1 MVPDISD
8 VKKILDEINAAVS
21 SYDPVLKER
30 ARDLLLKQAF
40 GVGVAQQPPSPQVT
54 AAADTGLVRV
64 DAGVPSPFSTLIE
77 KWTPNTQADW
87 ALLGAYYF
95 QRIVGEQNVTGFQV
109 NRELKQHGYGVT
121 NITDSFTAN
130 MQAEPAR
137 MHQTR
142 KSGKSKQAKKLY
154 LVTTA
159 GIKYVEDRLSGVEGQ
174 NT

>member
-1 MVPDISD
+1 MAPDISD
-8 VKKILDEINAAVS
+8 VKKVLDEINAAVS
-21 SYDPVLKER
+21 SYDPVMKER

-40 GVGVAQQPPSPQVT
+40 GIDVTHVHSSSQAVADPESRGT
-54 AAADTGLVRV
+54 RTDAGAAA
-64 DAGVPSPFSTLIE
+64 PFSTLIE
-77 KWTPNTQADW
+77 KWTPDTQADW

-109 NRELKQHGYGVT
+109 NRELKQHGYGAT

-142 KSGKSKQAKKLY
+142 KAGKSKQAKKLY

-159 GIKYVEDRLSGVEGQ
+159 GMKYVEDRLSGVEGQ
-174 NT
+174 QR